1 MHLLHPAGQVDRS
14 SEAREAVVATA
25 AEDVAFIQELVELV
39 TNWLAG
45 KALQDS
51 ALHLHGASTSDEDA
65 GMLSGDESMQL
76 VVAAAGAV
84 ADGDAVGGVQEQ
96 RDQLLLAPLN
106 SYRRLLA
113 FQELRKAQFGVESH
127 PGFWV
132 KKVRIGIVTVCWQRH
147 TG

>member
-1 MHLLHPAGQVDRS
+1 M
-14 SEAREAVVATA
+14 ATA
-25 AEDVAFIQELVELV
+25 AEDVVFIQELVALV

-51 ALHLHGASTSDEDA
+51 DLHLHGASTSDEDA
-65 GMLSGDESMQL
+65 GMLSGDESMPL
-76 VVAAAGAV
+76 AVAAAAAAGAV
-84 ADGDAVGGVQEQ
+84 ANGDAVGGVQEQ

-132 KKVRIGIVTVCWQRH
+132 KKVRVRVLAVRWQRQN
-147 TG
+147 